1 MKKSTFIDY
10 NVIMAVL
17 SHRKKKKPVNAA
29 MPGTAVMEISHSNA
43 GPEKDA
49 PRKIT
54 VYTRELV
61 A

>member
-17 SHRKKKKPVNAA
+17 SHRKKKKISNVKQQPAF
-29 MPGTAVMEISHSNA
+29 MEFSHSNA
-43 GPEKDA
+43 GLEKDA
-49 PRKIT
+49 LRKIA
-54 VYTRELV
+54 VYSKELV

>member
-17 SHRKKKKPVNAA
+17 SHRKKKKPAS
-29 MPGTAVMEISHSNA
+29 PTKQSPAVMEISHSNA
-43 GPEKDA
+43 GPGKDA
-49 PRKIT
+49 IRTIA
-54 VYTRELV
+54 VYSKELV